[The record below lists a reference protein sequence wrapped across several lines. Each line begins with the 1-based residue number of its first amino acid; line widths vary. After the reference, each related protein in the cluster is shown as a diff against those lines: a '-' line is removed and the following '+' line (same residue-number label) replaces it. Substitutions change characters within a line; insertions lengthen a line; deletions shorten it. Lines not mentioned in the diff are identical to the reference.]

1 MHEARTRLRASVTIA
16 QNSDTRP
23 SVTCRL
29 SASAQAAVAA
39 AASASSTVNALPAAP
54 SDPPLLHA
62 PGSWL
67 AQRAALLPA
76 ATGLFDLNTVPQF
89 CTLGELCT
97 SPQNSARALS

>member
-62 PGSWL
+62 HGSWL
-67 AQRAALLPA
+67 AQRAALPPA
-76 ATGLFDLNTVPQF
+76 AMGLF
-89 CTLGELCT
+89 
-97 SPQNSARALS
+97 

>member
-62 PGSWL
+62 HGSWL
-67 AQRAALLPA
+67 AQRSALPHCC
-76 ATGLFDLNTVPQF
+76 P
-89 CTLGELCT
+89 LGELCT
-97 SPQNSARALS
+97 SLQNSACALS